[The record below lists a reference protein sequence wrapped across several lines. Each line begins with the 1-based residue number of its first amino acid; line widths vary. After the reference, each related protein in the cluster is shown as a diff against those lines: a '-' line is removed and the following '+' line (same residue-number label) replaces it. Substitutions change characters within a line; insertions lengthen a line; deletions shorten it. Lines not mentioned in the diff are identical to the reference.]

1 MHHNIYITTI
11 TITINIVI
19 INEQTCTCGRL
30 LRTVNNSEF
39 LFTPAI
45 TQSSN
50 QVQPKS
56 DGTFPN
62 VTWGPQYFSKLAGR
76 LKQRYRGLQNRRKY
90 ITITCLAAMSSIRL
104 HFGTLIFLPILML
117 NIHILITKNKAKT
130 EKKTK
135 TTTNKTD
142 IKTKIKAK
150 LQIWNFCRERHAD
163 FSAAY
168 NLINAALKYSIV
180 PQGKASIWSQ

>member
-1 MHHNIYITTI
+1 
-11 TITINIVI
+11 
-19 INEQTCTCGRL
+19 
-30 LRTVNNSEF
+30 
-39 LFTPAI
+39 
-45 TQSSN
+45 
-50 QVQPKS
+50 
-56 DGTFPN
+56 
-62 VTWGPQYFSKLAGR
+62 
-76 LKQRYRGLQNRRKY
+76 
-90 ITITCLAAMSSIRL
+90 
-104 HFGTLIFLPILML
+104 ML
-117 NIHILITKNKAKT
+117 NTHILVTKNKAKT

-142 IKTKIKAK
+142 IKTKIKEK